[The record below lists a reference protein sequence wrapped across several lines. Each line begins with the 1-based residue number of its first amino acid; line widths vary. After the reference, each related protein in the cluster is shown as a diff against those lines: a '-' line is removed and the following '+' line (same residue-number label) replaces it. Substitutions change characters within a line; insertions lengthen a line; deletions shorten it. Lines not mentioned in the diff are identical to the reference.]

1 MYIGEI
7 MRTELITVSP
17 DTTLVEARKILERH
31 KIDHLLVVNDK
42 KKLVG
47 ILSDRDLKQNWA
59 SPATSLS
66 THELNYLLEKV
77 LVKMIMIKSVETVP
91 ASTTIERAAYIMQQK
106 DINCLPVVDQENLV
120 GIITSTDVME
130 VLLNAIGLSEGS
142 IRLAIFVRDSIGA
155 LAAVTST
162 LSQERINIQ
171 SLLTWPLTKYKG
183 VLQLVVRVPAVDGE
197 KAMAALRARGL
208 KVKNSYVQDIGPY
221 IPDEQEKYIQ

>member
-7 MRTELITVSP
+7 MHTDLITVSP
-17 DTTLVEARKILERH
+17 DTTLVEAKKVIERH

-77 LVKMIMIKSVETVP
+77 LVKMIMIKTVETVP
-91 ASTTIERAAYIMQQK
+91 TSTTIERAAFIMQQK
-106 DINCLPVVDQENLV
+106 DINCLPVVDQGNLV

-142 IRLAIFVRDSIGA
+142 MRLAIFVRDSVGT
-155 LAAVTST
+155 LATVTSI
-162 LSQERINIQ
+162 LSREKINIQ
-171 SLLTWPLTKYKG
+171 SLLTWPLKKYHG
-183 VLQLVVRVPAVDGE
+183 VLQLVVRVAAKDGE
-197 KAMAALRARGL
+197 KAINALRAEGI
-208 KVKNSYVQDIGPY
+208 KVKNTYVEDISPY
-221 IPDEQEKYIQ
+221 IPVD